1 MNKNK
6 CEYVTPKKLYN
17 LESKEDY
24 NEARIFC
31 GDPNGII
38 YRNKSNHDWA
48 IQIYANMEGRTW
60 FPKRVNLEK
69 DKKRYTS
76 LTDEEKRAYDLV
88 LAQLATND
96 SIQSNQLV
104 DNINRYIT
112 SPAVNMCIIRQASE
126 EVVHSD
132 AYSRMAEE
140 VTGDFVYYLHEK
152 DEELYRKNMSIAT
165 MYALA
170 YDDVFIPLDS
180 NDIKSKLNIDVK
192 EGKYMI
198 VKEPNVKD
206 LLKACTANQI
216 LEELVFP
223 GGFAVILSL
232 ENKMPGSAEM
242 IAEIMKDETLSHV
255 PLFKNIFR
263 TAVKETF
270 DGIVPKDVEEFSL
283 DLISKMVDA
292 EKRWTKYV
300 SKGLLGFSERAI
312 DIFVEGKGNSVC
324 KNLGLPLLYKES
336 DFNPLQDL
344 LNKHLVGG
352 ELDKRTGFFEKNVAD
367 YTVGTLD
374 MGDDW

>member
-1 MNKNK
+1 MSK
-6 CEYVTPKKLYN
+6 CEYVLPKKLYN
-17 LESKEDY
+17 LNSKEDY
-24 NEARIFC
+24 NEAKVFC
-31 GDPNGII
+31 GNPNGII
-38 YRNKSNHDWA
+38 FRNKSNHSWA
-48 IQIYANMEGRTW
+48 IQLYANMEGRTW
-60 FPKRVNLEK
+60 FPKRINLQK
-69 DKKRYTS
+69 DAKKYTT
-76 LTDEEKRAYDLV
+76 LTEAEKRAYDLV

-112 SPAVNMCIIRQASE
+112 SPAVNMCIIRQANE

-132 AYSRMAEE
+132 AYTRMAEE
-140 VTGDFVYYLHEK
+140 VTGDFIYYLHET
-152 DEELYRKNMSIAT
+152 DEELYRKNMSIAN
-165 MYALA
+165 MYAKA
-170 YDDVFIPLDS
+170 YSEITMEVDVEDLRNKLGITVPS
-180 NDIKSKLNIDVK
+180 SKYVIN
-192 EGKYMI
+192 
-198 VKEPNVKD
+198 KEPTIKD

-242 IAEIMKDETLSHV
+242 ISEIMKDETLSHV

-263 TAVKETF
+263 TAVKENF
-270 DGIVPKDVEEFSL
+270 DGVVPRDVADFGLELIEE
-283 DLISKMVDA
+283 MCNA

-312 DIFVEGKGNSVC
+312 DIFVEGKANSVC

-352 ELDKRTGFFEKNVAD
+352 SQTRRSGFFERNVAD

>member
-1 MNKNK
+1 MSK
-6 CEYVTPKKLYN
+6 CEFVLPKKLYN
-17 LESKEDY
+17 LDSKEDY
-24 NEARIFC
+24 DEAKIFC
-31 GDPNGII
+31 GNPNGII
-38 YRNKSNHDWA
+38 FRNKSNHDWA
-48 IQIYANMEGRTW
+48 IQLYANMEGRTW
-60 FPKRVNLEK
+60 FPKRINLEK
-69 DKKRYTS
+69 DKKRYS
-76 LTDEEKRAYDLV
+76 NLTDAEKRAYDLV

-96 SIQSNQLV
+96 SIQANQLV

-112 SPAVNMCIIRQASE
+112 SPAVNMCIVRQASE

-132 AYSRMAEE
+132 AYARMAEE
-140 VTGDFVYYLHEK
+140 VTGDFIYYLHNE
-152 DEELYRKNMSIAT
+152 DNELFIKNMSIAN
-165 MYALA
+165 MYAKA
-170 YDDVFIPLDS
+170 YDDVEI
-180 NDIKSKLNIDVK
+180 VV
-192 EGKYMI
+192 EGKDIRLKLGIEVKDGKYLI
-198 VKEPNVKD
+198 VKEPTIKD

-255 PLFKNIFR
+255 PIFKNIFR
-263 TAVKETF
+263 TAVKENF
-270 DGIVPKDVEEFSL
+270 DGVVPEDVKEFSL
-283 DLISKMVDA
+283 SLIEEMVNA

-324 KNLGLPLLYKES
+324 KNLGLPLLYEES
-336 DFNPLQDL
+336 EFNPLQDL

-352 ELDKRTGFFEKNVAD
+352 SESKRTGFFERNVAD

>member
-1 MNKNK
+1 MKQ
-6 CEYVTPKKLYN
+6 CDYVLPKKLYN
-17 LESKEDY
+17 LESEEDY
-24 NEARIFC
+24 NEAKVFC
-31 GDPNGII
+31 GNPNGII
-38 YRNKSNHDWA
+38 FRNKSNHGWA
-48 IQIYANMEGRTW
+48 VQVYSNMEGRTW

-69 DKKRYTS
+69 DKKRYFT
-76 LTDEEKRAYDLV
+76 LTEEEKRAYDLV

-112 SPAVNMCIIRQASE
+112 SPAINMCIIRQASE

-132 AYSRMAEE
+132 AYTRMVEG
-140 VTGDFVYYLHEK
+140 VTGDFIYYLHKK
-152 DEELYRKNMSIAT
+152 DKELYRKNMSIAN
-165 MYALA
+165 MYSKA
-170 YDDVFIPLDS
+170 YSEINVEVDS
-180 NDIKSKLNIDVK
+180 DELNKKLKLNLP
-192 EGKYMI
+192 EGKYI
-198 VKEPNVKD
+198 ITKEPTIKD
-206 LLKACTANQI
+206 LLKASIANQI

-263 TAVKETF
+263 TAIKENF
-270 DGIVPKDVEEFSL
+270 NSVIPKDIEKFGLELIEE
-283 DLISKMVDA
+283 MCNV

-300 SKGLLGFSERAI
+300 SKGLLGFSERSV
-312 DIFVEGKGNSVC
+312 DIFIEGKANSVC
-324 KNLGLPLLYKES
+324 KNLGLPLIYKKS
-336 DFNPLQDL
+336 DFNPLQEL
-344 LNKHLVGG
+344 LNKHLIGG
-352 ELDKRTGFFEKNVAD
+352 SETKRSGFFERNVAD